1 MLCMFDN
8 NIQQMIAYL
17 LSVGMEEDE
26 IYKQIVIDGEPTKY
40 YLSNYGKVITL
51 CSGKAREKQLQTDT
65 KGYSYVDLYHHGK
78 RHRYRIHK
86 LVGEYYLRDT
96 PLQGEELHH
105 CDTNRKNNN
114 YRNLVYLP
122 KKYHE
127 VWHRLNKQE
136 QEKNHA
142 GDKNCS

>member
-8 NIQQMIAYL
+8 DIQQMIAYL

-78 RHRYRIHK
+78 RHDTEYINQQENTICVILHYREKSYTIVIPTERIIIIEI
-86 LVGEYYLRDT
+86 LSIY
-96 PLQGEELHH
+96 
-105 CDTNRKNNN
+105 RKSIM
-114 YRNLVYLP
+114 
-122 KKYHE
+122 KS
-127 VWHRLNKQE
+127 
-136 QEKNHA
+136 
-142 GDKNCS
+142 GID